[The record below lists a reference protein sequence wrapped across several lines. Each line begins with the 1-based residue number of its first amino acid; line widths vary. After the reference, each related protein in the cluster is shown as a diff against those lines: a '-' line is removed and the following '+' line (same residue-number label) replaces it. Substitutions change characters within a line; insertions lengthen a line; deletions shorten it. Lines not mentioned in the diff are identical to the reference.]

1 MKTRILILLMA
12 ISFIGN
18 AQGDLQFNQVLT
30 YTVNGTQANV
40 YTVPAGK
47 VAKIA
52 KAIEKGDTGQY
63 SLIFTINGAN
73 HYPNN
78 NFPQKDGMW
87 LKAGDIIGSAAG
99 NYGGSYNITI
109 SIIEYNIIS
118 E

>member
-1 MKTRILILLMA
+1 MA

-30 YTVNGTQANV
+30 YTVNSNQSNV

-52 KAIEKGDTGQY
+52 KAIEKYSTAQY
-63 SLIFTINGAN
+63 YGEFTINGTTQ
-73 HYPNN
+73 YPVNY
-78 NFPQKDGMW
+78 PQKDGMW
-87 LKAGDIIGSAAG
+87 LKAGDIIGSVFG
-99 NYGGSYNITI
+99 TGSSEHIVL
-109 SIIEYNIIS
+109 SIIEYNIVS

>member
-1 MKTRILILLMA
+1 MKTRILILVMA

-52 KAIEKGDTGQY
+52 KAIEKSDTSQY
-63 SLIFTINGAN
+63 HSVFTINGAYN
-73 HYPNN
+73 QPNN

-87 LKAGDIIGSAAG
+87 LNAGDIIGSTTG
-99 NYGGSYNITI
+99 SYGDSYNITI

>member
-1 MKTRILILLMA
+1 MKTRILILLMT

-30 YTVNGTQANV
+30 YTVNSTQAII

-52 KAIEKGDTGQY
+52 KAIEKESTGQFY
-63 SLIFTINGAN
+63 GKFTINGTTQ
-73 HYPNN
+73 YPNT

-87 LKAGDIIGSAAG
+87 LKAGDIIGS
-99 NYGGSYNITI
+99 YVGSINQDHIVL

-118 E
+118 P